1 MNAGIAM
8 RAATMSTLLSGNPTK
23 ITAKEAAAI
32 SAPDVNRQ
40 SSVKRALINR
50 GSMAPRV
57 VFCGMR
63 SHTKIQMTM
72 RYVHPAEE
80 QKRVAVGKLEM
91 YRLAQI
97 VAAVEKNQGVTT
109 KGTTLQ

>member
-1 MNAGIAM
+1 
-8 RAATMSTLLSGNPTK
+8 
-23 ITAKEAAAI
+23 
-32 SAPDVNRQ
+32 
-40 SSVKRALINR
+40 
-50 GSMAPRV
+50 
-57 VFCGMR
+57 MR

-97 VAAVEKNQGVTT
+97 VAAVEKKSGGHYKSHYIVAIDMKSKVYNSLKNMAGPTRLELATSCVT
-109 KGTTLQ
+109 GS